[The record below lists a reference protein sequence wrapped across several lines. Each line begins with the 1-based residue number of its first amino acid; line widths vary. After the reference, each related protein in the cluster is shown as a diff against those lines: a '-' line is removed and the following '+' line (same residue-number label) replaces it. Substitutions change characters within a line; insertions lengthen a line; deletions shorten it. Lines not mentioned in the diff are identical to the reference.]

1 MFFRKVGFLVLFL
14 IGLSGAVLGQL
25 NPNNYKYTSF
35 GLALQGTYF
44 YGDVSGGLRTI
55 RPGLEFSVM
64 RKKSPRV
71 TLGLA
76 AGWLQLMGS
85 DYLNNSL
92 TNPVQH
98 NAHIRNLH
106 FKSNV
111 LSLHSFMQYDII
123 PSYRDYVKRP
133 IYNVFIKAGLG
144 AFYFEPKAKDSTGN
158 WVNLRPLKTEGK
170 SYVNYSV
177 MIPLSV
183 GVRYK
188 VGYHLDFEAELS
200 YVYTFTDYLDD
211 VSGDYP
217 NVDPN
222 NPSNY
227 YTYRS
232 LESKDPQ
239 TGRDRDLNYIEN
251 DLGYTPVNNGN
262 AHYYKGYGHGNSRG
276 SRPGF
281 DAYIVVSFRIIYI
294 LPQNRVSCPRY

>member
-1 MFFRKVGFLVLFL
+1 MFLKGIAFVLFFF
-14 IGLSGAVLGQL
+14 IGLLGSVYGQL

-44 YGDVSGGLRTI
+44 YGDVSGGIRTV
-55 RPGLEFSVM
+55 RPGLELSAM
-64 RKKSPRV
+64 RKVSPRV

-76 AGWLQLMGS
+76 GSWFELMGS

-98 NAHIRNLH
+98 DKYIRNLH
-106 FKSNV
+106 FKSTV
-111 LSLHSFMQYDII
+111 FSLQGFMQYDIL

-133 IYNVFIKAGLG
+133 IYNVFLKAGLG
-144 AFYFEPKAKDSTGN
+144 AFYFEPRTKDSTGS
-158 WVNLRPLKTEGK
+158 WVDLRPLKTEGK
-170 SYVNYSV
+170 SYANYSV
-177 MIPLSV
+177 MLPISI

-188 VGYHLDFEAELS
+188 IGYHLDFEAELS

-217 NVDPN
+217 AVDPN
-222 NPSNY
+222 SNSNY

-232 LESKDPQ
+232 LGAKDPQ

-251 DLGYTPVNNGN
+251 ELGYMPVTNGN
-262 AHYYKGYGHGNSRG
+262 TSYYSGYGPGNSRG
-276 SRPGF
+276 SRAGF
-281 DAYIVVSFRIIYI
+281 DAYIMVSFRLIYV
-294 LPQNRVSCPRY
+294 LPQNRVSCPRF